1 MVALLATTPSLQGIV
16 VAIALETKTS
26 AMEVSPEYS
35 HTTIFSSV
43 VSVIRSLRPSRWR
56 EAITRMAP
64 SNVQHSIFNPSVKWM
79 AYLTLPFKQA
89 LCPISVP
96 QPIQSRSVAILLE
109 KLKFNPSLA
118 TL

>member
-1 MVALLATTPSLQGIV
+1 MVALLATIPGLQRIV
-16 VAIALETKTS
+16 VAVALETKTS
-26 AMEVSPEYS
+26 AMEISPEYS

-43 VSVIRSLRPSRWR
+43 VSVIRAPRPTRWR

-64 SNVQHSIFNPSVKWM
+64 SNVQQSILNPSVNWM

-89 LCPISVP
+89 LCPYLFP
-96 QPIQSRSVAILLE
+96 GQPDHARSQFSSGN
-109 KLKFNPSLA
+109 KNSTRLA